1 MVASLTAALLLA
13 AAPASPLVGRWQGGL
28 FIIVLDANGKG
39 TLSDGPG
46 VPASPITWKATD
58 RSLTIT
64 EDGEAVTYALTQ
76 SKDSMT
82 ISGGDLDG
90 PVTLT
95 RKSGGGATADKNA
108 PNPGPPLSARGTCQ
122 SACTYYLACGGF
134 GPAYKAPCLAEC
146 AASGL
151 NGYQLAVFTT
161 LDCREAVAVVAALE
175 IAAWQ
180 QVAAAASQQQQKN
193 SSQCNGCVRDG
204 NSCVWLSQSNWGT
217 GWASPYSGAASS
229 CDPSCCQ

>member
-1 MVASLTAALLLA
+1 MSTLLALLLS
-13 AAPASPLVGRWQGGL
+13 AAPASPLAGTWEGGL

-46 VPASPITWKATD
+46 VPADPIRWKATD
-58 RSLTIT
+58 KALTIT
-64 EDGEAVTYALTQ
+64 QDGEATTYGLKLSGDT
-76 SKDSMT
+76 MT
-82 ISGGDLDG
+82 LSGGDLDE
-90 PVTLT
+90 PVTLK
-95 RKSGGGATADKNA
+95 RKGGSAGGGAEAKG
-108 PNPGPPLSARGTCQ
+108 PNPGPPRSAKGTCQ

-151 NGYQLAVFTT
+151 SAYELAVFTT
-161 LDCREAVAVVAALE
+161 LSCREAVALVAAAE

-180 QVAAAASQQQQKN
+180 QVSQAAQQQQKSN

-204 NSCVWLSQSNWGT
+204 NDCVWLSQSNWGS

-229 CDPSCCQ
+229 CDPSCCR